1 MNVTTNLAVVHTQA
15 KYEAVLTVCS
25 TVGICKSCQH
35 GVLNVVMTSPETLC
49 WACCRAEGRFQLIDG
64 WKPFA
69 QHWNLGHGEQLQ
81 LSRCFVIGGCI
92 WLDVKIMHHSLS
104 GAPVAISKHF
114 KHAHVHIV
122 SMTMLI
128 LRTCDLALTS
138 SSVNSTLLAT
148 T

>member
-1 MNVTTNLAVVHTQA
+1 MLHTVSSAHSVQHSWHLQELSA
-15 KYEAVLTVCS
+15 WRSSQCGHDQCILLPS
-25 TVGICKSCQH
+25 T
-35 GVLNVVMTSPETLC
+35 LTLC
-49 WACCRAEGRFQLIDG
+49 WACCRAEGRFQLSDG

-69 QHWNLGHGEQLQ
+69 QHWKLGHGGQLQ
-81 LSRCFVIGGCI
+81 LSRCFVSGGCI
-92 WLDVKIMHHSLS
+92 WLDVKIMRHSLS

-128 LRTCDLALTS
+128 LRTCDLPLTS

-148 T
+148 R